1 VSPALITMD
10 LDGTLEDSRADMV
23 ASVQRLRH
31 RLELPERPNT
41 DFWGDVNR
49 GMDHLYR
56 ACFAEHVGSNPTT
69 DVLGQIRDAYATD
82 YSDHIDDQTVLYDGW
97 LDTLPLLADIAP
109 LALVT
114 NKPEALSHQLLTA
127 LGIREHFTAIIGGD
141 TCAAGKPD
149 PITIATAAQRCG
161 FASDHRPVFHI
172 GDSAGDIRLAHAF
185 GATAIWCAWGYL
197 DAAPT
202 DPAPHIHAPSPQEL
216 PTLIQSAL
224 PT

>member
-1 VSPALITMD
+1 MSTLLITMD

-23 ASVQRLRH
+23 ASVQRLRR
-31 RLELPERPNT
+31 RLELPDRPST

-56 ACFAEHVGSNPTT
+56 SCFAEYLGNNPSA
-69 DVLGQIRDAYATD
+69 DALASIRDRYAAD
-82 YSDHIDDQTVLYDGW
+82 YSDHINDHTVLYEGW
-97 LDTLPLLADIAP
+97 LDTLPRLAKMAP

-127 LGIREHFTAIIGGD
+127 LNIREHFTTIIGGD
-141 TCAAGKPD
+141 TCVAGKPD

-161 FASDHRPVFHI
+161 FAADHRPVFHI

-197 DAAPT
+197 DVAPK
-202 DPAPHIHAPSPQEL
+202 DPAPHFHAPSPQDL
-216 PTLIQSAL
+216 PSLIQSAL